1 MKFKKAIGLLVLLIV
16 IFATAASAWGIFS
29 NQGPGKY
36 EFHSLHGEDV
46 EIYGKGLY
54 RDDSVSGASQVIAQD
69 GVTLV
74 LGIPVL
80 MIALYLASKGSLKGR
95 LLLNGILGYFLYTY
109 ASYSFLVMYNSLFLV
124 YVLLMGASFF
134 AFTLTMMSWNEVDLS
149 AYFSPKM
156 PVNFI
161 GGFLIFLAVTI
172 GLMWLGRIMPSLT
185 RGLVP
190 VGLEHYSTLVIQ
202 ALDFGF
208 VVPAAF
214 LSGLLLIRRK
224 SFGYLLAPVITV
236 KGIALLTAII
246 AMMIGMVRAGVRV
259 SLIEMVLFPV
269 FDLIA
274 ISCLVLMMWNM
285 KEFERK
291 SSESKVR

>member
-1 MKFKKAIGLLVLLIV
+1 MKFKKIIGLLVLLIV
-16 IFATAASAWGIFS
+16 IFATVASVWGIFS

-36 EFHSLHGEDV
+36 EFHSLHGENV

-54 RDDSVSGASQVIAQD
+54 RYDSVSGASQVIAQD

-80 MIALYLASKGSLKGR
+80 MIALYLARKGSLKGR

-134 AFTLTMMSWNEVDLS
+134 AFTLTMMSWDEVDLS
-149 AYFSPKM
+149 VYFSPKM

-161 GGFLIFLAVTI
+161 GGFLIFLAVII
-172 GLMWLGRIMPSLT
+172 GLMWLDRIMPYLT
-185 RGLVP
+185 REGVP
-190 VGLEHYSTLVIQ
+190 AGLEHYSTLVIQ
-202 ALDFGF
+202 ALDLGF

-214 LSGLLLIRRK
+214 VSGLLLIRRK
-224 SFGYLLAPVITV
+224 PFGYLLAPVITI
-236 KGIALLTAII
+236 KAIALLTAVI
-246 AMMIGMVRAGVRV
+246 AMMIGMAQAGVRV
-259 SLIEMVLFPV
+259 SLIEMIIFPS

-285 KEFERK
+285 KEFKRNQGSIK
-291 SSESKVR
+291 